1 MKKKM
6 SILILMIGISTSLFS
21 QIKIWDKE
29 LKLKKSKGVISKLEL
44 PTKEHIPIS
53 DQDSI
58 AFVGAGTVAGIL
70 IPYIIKYGNYAL
82 KKATSKNEIDY
93 KFETTYLNQ
102 QTFLFNALAD
112 SIVKI
117 KAKQLFYEK
126 GGLEP
131 QELSSYTFSFIKN
144 ETSLRIKLN
153 EVTEE
158 YSLVKLKNKYD
169 FLISNFD
176 ISVSAIVN
184 EEIDP
189 VTTQRRIIELG
200 TTTIYKINPSFKSKN
215 ENTEIINS
223 GGLLLP
229 SVTEKGKEIKI
240 EQLIVKIVI
249 KHVNPYGTTSSSL
262 NTFLENNS
270 ETNEEFLNSIFIKKE
285 EGEEE

>member
-1 MKKKM
+1 
-6 SILILMIGISTSLFS
+6 MIGLSTSLFS

-29 LKLKKSKGVISKLEL
+29 LKSKKSKGVISKLEL
-44 PTKEHIPIS
+44 PTKEFIPKL
-53 DQDSI
+53 DQDI
-58 AFVGAGTVAGIL
+58 KGFVGAGAVAGIL
-70 IPYIIKYGNYAL
+70 IPYVIKYGNYAL

-102 QTFLFNALAD
+102 QTFSFNALSD

-117 KAKQLFYEK
+117 HAKQLFYEK

-131 QELSSYTFSFIKN
+131 NELSCYTFSFTKN
-144 ETSLRIKLN
+144 KTSLIIKLN
-153 EVTEE
+153 EIIEN

-184 EEIDP
+184 EEIDSD
-189 VTTQRRIIELG
+189 TTQRKIIELG

-215 ENTEIINS
+215 DNTEIINS

-229 SVTEKGKEIKI
+229 SITETGKAINI

-262 NTFLENNS
+262 NDFLENNS

-285 EGEEE
+285 EMDEE